1 MRDEALKELKGFKSA
16 WPIEQNA
23 YTTLFM
29 EQGIVKRLD
38 DLESKYLLQA
48 ISRAILQGY
57 GQVVNVTNI
66 RSTWTI
72 QVDHLQ
78 ASDAKKRLTEQS
90 CFGNGKVVEL
100 K

>member
-1 MRDEALKELKGFKSA
+1 MRDGALKELKEFKSA

-29 EQGIVKRLD
+29 EQGIVKRQN
-38 DLESKYLLQA
+38 DLESKCLLQA

-66 RSTWTI
+66 RST
-72 QVDHLQ
+72 
-78 ASDAKKRLTEQS
+78 
-90 CFGNGKVVEL
+90 
-100 K
+100 